1 MNLDVFCW
9 LLSKPGQTLLAEAMQ
24 CDLRESERLRVL
36 THLRKHGT
44 VEQATTAYDT
54 ALLRQRAAHKFARA
68 NEMFFTRE
76 ALEQAS
82 GEHIAAYRANRFAA
96 YECVGDFCCGIGGD
110 ALALAQRTQVHA
122 VDLDPLRL
130 AMARENARV
139 HGLQDRVKFIEADLM
154 QMLLPPLEA
163 IFFDPARRVAGK
175 RLFKLADYVPP
186 VSLVNN
192 WRKQVKLI
200 GVKVAPGI
208 GDGEIAAL
216 RDAEVEFISVDGDLK
231 EAVLWFGEGVAL
243 MQRPQRRATLLT
255 SGSRITRDASQIT
268 PATTISE
275 PLAYLYEPDPA
286 IIRAHLV
293 ADLAQEIGAAQL
305 DAQIAYL
312 TSAQLNKTPLAR
324 CWRVIEWLPF
334 HLKTLRARL
343 RALDAGAVTV
353 KKRGSP
359 LDTDVLARQLSG
371 VGARELVVVLTKCN
385 DKPIVLIC
393 EGPV

>member
-1 MNLDVFCW
+1 
-9 LLSKPGQTLLAEAMQ
+9 
-24 CDLRESERLRVL
+24 
-36 THLRKHGT
+36 
-44 VEQATTAYDT
+44 
-54 ALLRQRAAHKFARA
+54 
-68 NEMFFTRE
+68 
-76 ALEQAS
+76 
-82 GEHIAAYRANRFAA
+82 
-96 YECVGDFCCGIGGD
+96 
-110 ALALAQRTQVHA
+110 
-122 VDLDPLRL
+122 
-130 AMARENARV
+130 
-139 HGLQDRVKFIEADLM
+139 
-154 QMLLPPLEA
+154 
-163 IFFDPARRVAGK
+163 
-175 RLFKLADYVPP
+175 
-186 VSLVNN
+186 
-192 WRKQVKLI
+192 
-200 GVKVAPGI
+200 
-208 GDGEIAAL
+208 
-216 RDAEVEFISVDGDLK
+216 
-231 EAVLWFGEGVAL
+231 
-243 MQRPQRRATLLT
+243 MQRPGRRATLLT
-255 SGSRITRDASQIT
+255 SGSRITRYASQIT

-359 LDTDVLARQLSG
+359 LDTDALARQLSG
-371 VGARELVVVLTKCN
+371 VGARELVAVLTKCN